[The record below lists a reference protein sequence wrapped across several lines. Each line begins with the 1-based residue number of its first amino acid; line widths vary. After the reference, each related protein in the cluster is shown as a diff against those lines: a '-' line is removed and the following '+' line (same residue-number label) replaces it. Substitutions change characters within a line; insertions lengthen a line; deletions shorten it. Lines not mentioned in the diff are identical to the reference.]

1 MTCMTSRR
9 PAKAATGKPPPDGLG
24 KGAQVGGDAEVLLG
38 ASQRQAEAGEG
49 LVKTISTPYRV
60 HSSRSPSR
68 KPGSGMQPVIFR
80 VTGSMMTQAI

>member
-9 PAKAATGKPPPDGLG
+9 PAKAATGKPPPMALAKVHRSGVTP
-24 KGAQVGGDAEVLLG
+24 KYSWAPPSARRKPVRV
-38 ASQRQAEAGEG
+38 SS
-49 LVKTISTPYRV
+49 KTISTPYRV

>member
-1 MTCMTSRR
+1 MKIWKRIGAMAMVTAFS
-9 PAKAATGKPPPDGLG
+9 ALALTGC
-24 KGAQVGGDAEVLLG
+24 GAGGSSSGGGD
-38 ASQRQAEAGEG
+38 SAGSD
-49 LVKTISTPYRV
+49 VSTPYRV